1 MIRTYRRYPSIID
14 ELLNDQMVGG
24 RIEKQCST
32 SHVPVNISEEEGKYE
47 ISVYAPGISREDLK
61 VSVEKNTLAI
71 SYQKTQA
78 ENEKESYIRKEYEVE
93 SFERSFELPENTEMD
108 NIAAEHKN
116 GILHITIPKKA
127 KVEIPVQEIEV
138 K

>member
-1 MIRTYRRYPSIID
+1 
-14 ELLNDQMVGG
+14 MVGG

-32 SHVPVNISEEEGKYE
+32 SLVPVNISEEEGKYK
-47 ISVYAPGISREDLK
+47 ISVFAPGISREDLK

-71 SYQKTQA
+71 SFQKTQA
-78 ENEKESYIRKEYEVE
+78 EDEKESYIRKEYEVQ
-93 SFERSFELPENTEMD
+93 SFERSFKLPENAEIV